1 MEDALATAEK
11 FKEEG
16 NTSLKANDFD
26 KAVEFYTKAIDVALG
41 EGSRVPQSKLSVY
54 YANRAFANIKL
65 ENYGLAIPDAE
76 ASIANNKDYEKA
88 YLRLAFAKEVLQ
100 SYKEA
105 YGAYLKVIPQSRRP
119 LSSPAKKTSLSIK
132 NWQTVKNKVRNTS
145 RTNA

>member
-1 MEDALATAEK
+1 MEDSLTAAEK
-11 FKEEG
+11 FKEDG
-16 NTSLKANDFD
+16 NTSLKANDYD
-26 KAVEFYTKAIDVALG
+26 KAVENYTKAIDIALG
-41 EGSRVPQSKLSVY
+41 EGSRVPKNKLSVY

-105 YGAYLKVIPQSRRP
+105 YGAYLKVVPRLFRP
-119 LSSPAKKTSLSIK
+119 LSSPAKRTNSSIK
-132 NWQTVKNKVRNTS
+132 NWQTVKSKARNSS
-145 RTNA
+145 RTKG